1 MYKNPKNVTNW
12 GQKLDKFCHNTYK
25 MWQTE
30 DKICHNKITISVRY
44 VINTLM
50 YQTIVTNL
58 SHRGQN
64 CDKTLTFT
72 NRVVVRFLACVK
84 NFVTSLYR
92 LSRVCPHFVTPQN
105 PVISTF
111 VRVLTPNVTKFPKLL
126 TIYLFF
132 LKKFC

>member
-1 MYKNPKNVTNW
+1 MQFLWLT
-12 GQKLDKFCHNTYK
+12 
-25 MWQTE
+25 
-30 DKICHNKITISVRY
+30 SRY
-44 VINTLM
+44 VTNTLM
-50 YQTIVTNL
+50 HQTIVTNL
-58 SHRGQN
+58 SHWGQK
-64 CDKTLTFT
+64 CDKTPTLT
-72 NRVVVRFLACVK
+72 NRVVVRFLACGK
-84 NFVTSLYR
+84 NFVTSQDN

>member
-1 MYKNPKNVTNW
+1 MQFLWLT
-12 GQKLDKFCHNTYK
+12 
-25 MWQTE
+25 
-30 DKICHNKITISVRY
+30 SRY
-44 VINTLM
+44 LTNTLM
-50 YQTIVTNL
+50 YQTIVTKFVT
-58 SHRGQN
+58 SGQK
-64 CDKTLTFT
+64 CDKISTPT
-72 NRVVVRFLACVK
+72 NRVVVRFLACAK
-84 NFVTSLYR
+84 NFVTSQFS

>member
-12 GQKLDKFCHNTYK
+12 GQKLDK
-25 MWQTE
+25 
-30 DKICHNKITISVRY
+30 ICHYKNVISVRY
-44 VINTLM
+44 VIFTLM
-50 YQTIVTNL
+50 YQTIVTKFVT
-58 SHRGQN
+58 SGQN
-64 CDKTLTFT
+64 CDKIQTLI
-72 NRVVVRFLACVK
+72 NSVVVRFLACVK
-84 NFVTSLYR
+84 NFVTSQFS

-111 VRVLTPNVTKFPKLL
+111 LRVLTPNVTKFPKLL